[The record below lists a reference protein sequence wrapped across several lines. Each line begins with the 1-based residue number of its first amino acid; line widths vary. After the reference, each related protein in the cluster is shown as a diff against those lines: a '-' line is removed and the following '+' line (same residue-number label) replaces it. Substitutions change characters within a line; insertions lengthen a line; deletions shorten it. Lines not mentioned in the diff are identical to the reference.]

1 MITIHI
7 LHFARFA
14 RG

>member
-7 LHFARFA
+7 LDRF
-14 RG
+14 RTSR